1 MTTTAVES
9 RPDRAK
15 SDSKPDRVTSL
26 WVPVLVAIISGVLA
40 LIVAVWVPR
49 LTQAYQ
55 DHAKRLQV
63 ETSLAT
69 DMNRSLTMA
78 LGAAQ
83 RVGLGLALNP
93 VLGDPQRNAAA
104 IQHDYND
111 GLARWRVNS
120 GRVTANLS
128 ARYPGEAGAGVVG
141 LWRSY
146 VRAVTQFYRLGAVIP
161 RFERSELLK
170 NLRSYIDAVEQ
181 PTALGP
187 KIPDTSIKWD
197 ALGRLKQFR
206 KSLVFRTN
214 YNTLNDKLL
223 ALGEGYVQLLLTL
236 KPVV

>member
-1 MTTTAVES
+1 MTGRTRDRRRNGVTVLTRFDCCGREVEMTTTVAES
-9 RPDRAK
+9 PPDRAK
-15 SDSKPDRVTSL
+15 SDSKPDRVSSL

-104 IQHDYND
+104 IQHDYNE
-111 GLARWRVNS
+111 GLARWRVDS
-120 GRVTANLS
+120 
-128 ARYPGEAGAGVVG
+128 
-141 LWRSY
+141 
-146 VRAVTQFYRLGAVIP
+146 
-161 RFERSELLK
+161 ERSELLK